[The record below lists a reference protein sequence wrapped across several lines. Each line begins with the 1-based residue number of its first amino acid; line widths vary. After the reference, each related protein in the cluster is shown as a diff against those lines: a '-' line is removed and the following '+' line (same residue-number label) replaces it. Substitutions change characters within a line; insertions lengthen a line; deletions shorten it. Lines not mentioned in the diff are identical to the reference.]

1 MRVILRMEIMGVS
14 KEGFVRLYRTCRE
27 YHASIKHTDPA
38 SDSFY
43 ARMHFSDL
51 DENTLL
57 RIKEFV
63 RRIDEI
69 SSYCEVLVA
78 AIIPHENLPY
88 TEATPK
94 HGCPKRIVRCLRRI
108 CVKYVRSTHEGRGLL
123 KANNGTTLVVC
134 RRRAT
139 QVLPIG
145 EGADMRL
152 LTSPPA
158 PARLACNDT
167 SGLKRVLKQ
176 LKDAVSL
183 LRQCNT

>member
-69 SSYCEVLVA
+69 SSYCEVLVT

-94 HGCPKRIVRCLRRI
+94 HGCPKRIERCLRRI
-108 CVKYVRSTHEGRGLL
+108 CVKYIRRQNTSLHAFAIVMHAKLVTITHS
-123 KANNGTTLVVC
+123 TTL
-134 RRRAT
+134 
-139 QVLPIG
+139 
-145 EGADMRL
+145 E
-152 LTSPPA
+152 
-158 PARLACNDT
+158 
-167 SGLKRVLKQ
+167 Q
-176 LKDAVSL
+176 LITWILECSV
-183 LRQCNT
+183 